1 MCTGEGGQ
9 PLLNGGGC
17 GAHNLRQGWWLQGV
31 LALPAQARARCSLSI
46 GGKQGGE
53 GGKVVGPSPEF
64 SGFIGVGKEFRI
76 ALRITERLDKL
87 RVVVGYEVFRVLMQD
102 GGGQGGA

>member
-1 MCTGEGGQ
+1 MEV
-9 PLLNGGGC
+9 
-17 GAHNLRQGWWLQGV
+17 A
-31 LALPAQARARCSLSI
+31 
-46 GGKQGGE
+46 GGE
-53 GGKVVGPSPEF
+53 GGKVVSPSPEF

-76 ALRITERLDKL
+76 PLRIAERLDKL